1 MKKLRMLPVFAALL
15 LLMGCASQRAAEDVP
30 QDESDASVVMEEPKR
45 ALGKFDAP
53 DAVFNRE
60 LKPTEDLVKIEVQF
74 YDSYLYSVDDVES
87 LSGIGERFGNALVIS
102 YTPKTFNPDATLHFE
117 YADGSITTVA
127 TDLGAY
133 VFFLNDVYYNFAFRE
148 NGENLSQKTDEMLRQ
163 WLGTDDWDTSVFEN
177 YRLGT
182 LGSVYFHPNILED

>member
-30 QDESDASVVMEEPKR
+30 QDESDASVVIEEPKR

-60 LKPTEDLVKIEVQF
+60 LKPTEDMVKIEVQF

-182 LGSVYFHPNILED
+182 LGSVYFHPNNLED

>member
-30 QDESDASVVMEEPKR
+30 QDESDASVVIEEPKR

-133 VFFLNDVYYNFAFRE
+133 VFFHNDVYYNFAFRE

-182 LGSVYFHPNILED
+182 LGSVYFHPNNLED

>member
-30 QDESDASVVMEEPKR
+30 QDESDASVVIEEPKR

-182 LGSVYFHPNILED
+182 LGSVYFHPNNLED

>member
-1 MKKLRMLPVFAALL
+1 M
-15 LLMGCASQRAAEDVP
+15 
-30 QDESDASVVMEEPKR
+30 
-45 ALGKFDAP
+45 
-53 DAVFNRE
+53 
-60 LKPTEDLVKIEVQF
+60 KPTEDLVKIEVQF

-182 LGSVYFHPNILED
+182 LGSVYFHPNNLED

>member
-15 LLMGCASQRAAEDVP
+15 LLMGCASQRAAKDMP

-182 LGSVYFHPNILED
+182 LGSVYFHPNNLED